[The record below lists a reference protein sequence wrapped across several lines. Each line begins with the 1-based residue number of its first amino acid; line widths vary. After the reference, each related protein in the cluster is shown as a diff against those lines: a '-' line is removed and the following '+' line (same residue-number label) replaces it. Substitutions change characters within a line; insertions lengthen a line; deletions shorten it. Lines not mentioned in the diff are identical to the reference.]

1 MSHVHLFNICTRVCL
16 RTYVLSLNCILASNI
31 ETKKI
36 RYILCKMAD
45 FAKDV
50 GEALPSE
57 SAPME
62 PQAVPL
68 VMDMVQRSNGN
79 GAAISIVDLV
89 NRTDGEENVVGLI
102 DAPTGNGSGNGD
114 VTNGHEGHKHRSS
127 AATDEVSEGNG
138 ESTSTTF

>member
-1 MSHVHLFNICTRVCL
+1 MFA
-16 RTYVLSLNCILASNI
+16 YFLSLNFILASNI

-36 RYILCKMAD
+36 TYTHYKMTD

-50 GEALPSE
+50 EEALPSD
-57 SAPME
+57 SAPIE

-102 DAPTGNGSGNGD
+102 DAPTGNGSGDGD

-138 ESTSTTF
+138 ESTNTTY

>member
-1 MSHVHLFNICTRVCL
+1 MNHESSLKYVCACIF
-16 RTYVLSLNCILASNI
+16 TYVLSLNFILAPNI
-31 ETKKI
+31 ETKK
-36 RYILCKMAD
+36 RYTLYKMTD

-50 GEALPSE
+50 EEALPSD
-57 SAPME
+57 SAPIE

-102 DAPTGNGSGNGD
+102 DAPTGNGSGDGD

-138 ESTSTTF
+138 ESTNTTY

>member
-1 MSHVHLFNICTRVCL
+1 MT
-16 RTYVLSLNCILASNI
+16 
-31 ETKKI
+31 
-36 RYILCKMAD
+36 D

-50 GEALPSE
+50 EEALPSD
-57 SAPME
+57 SAPIE

-102 DAPTGNGSGNGD
+102 DAPTGNGSGDGD
-114 VTNGHEGHKHRSS
+114 VTNGK
-127 AATDEVSEGNG
+127 G
-138 ESTSTTF
+138 E

>member
-1 MSHVHLFNICTRVCL
+1 MFTYFLSFNF
-16 RTYVLSLNCILASNI
+16 ILASII

-50 GEALPSE
+50 EEALPSD
-57 SAPME
+57 SAPIE
-62 PQAVPL
+62 PQVVPL

-114 VTNGHEGHKHRSS
+114 VTNGK
-127 AATDEVSEGNG
+127 G
-138 ESTSTTF
+138 E